1 MHVHKQIFGCR
12 VAKIGGEFMDEFCI
26 RISSL
31 KKNQKLKV
39 IKKLLI
45 LSLIIYT
52 LACLFIYFFLEKL
65 ILWPQKLSSEA
76 TVLAM
81 QKDNIEDIELK
92 MKDGNTLR
100 GWFVK
105 NSNSEKSNLLIYF
118 GGNAEELSNVIPKM
132 SKLNQ
137 WSVALINYRGYG
149 MSEGTSI
156 ETTLYS
162 DSTEIYD
169 YFASRED
176 VNTSNIV
183 VMGRSIGTGVATY
196 LAASRNTSAVI
207 LSTPYDS
214 LVSVV
219 QKKLPILPVDLILPH
234 KYDSIGRANSIKI
247 PLLIIAGTEDKIIPT
262 WHSRRLKETWGGKVF
277 YEEISGEDHNSIDDT
292 EEYWNKIREF
302 LLVQDSI

>member
-1 MHVHKQIFGCR
+1 MNLSPCLQEKGETSMSKFG
-12 VAKIGGEFMDEFCI
+12 I
-26 RISSL
+26 RIISL
-31 KKNQKLKV
+31 KGNSIFRV

-45 LSLIIYT
+45 LSAIIYI
-52 LACLFIYFFLEKL
+52 LACLFIFFYLEKL
-65 ILWPQKLSSEA
+65 ILWPQKLSDEITALS
-76 TVLAM
+76 M
-81 QKDNIEDIELK
+81 QKYNVEDIELK
-92 MKDGNTLR
+92 MKDGTIIR

-118 GGNAEELSNVIPKM
+118 GGNAEELSRVIPKM
-132 SKLNQ
+132 SRLSQ

-149 MSEGTSI
+149 MSEGTAV

-176 VNTSNIV
+176 VNKNNIV

-196 LAASRNTSAVI
+196 LAANRDASAVI

-219 QKKLPILPVDLILPH
+219 QKRCPILPVDLILSH
-234 KYDSIGRANSIKI
+234 KYDSIGRADSIKI

-262 WHSRRLKETWGGKVF
+262 WHSRKLKEAWGGKVF
-277 YEEISGEDHNSIDDT
+277 YQEISGEDHNSIDDVD
-292 EEYWNKIREF
+292 EYWNKIREF
-302 LLVQDSI
+302 LSMQDLL